1 MTTWCRWSDFSLTI
15 RELDNFGT
23 SIWCMES
30 IYGTYGTTTFPGI
43 QTALAQALDE
53 SNEHDKMM
61 QKSKNGQQCSM
72 RYGELHMR

>member
-1 MTTWCRWSDFSLTI
+1 
-15 RELDNFGT
+15 
-23 SIWCMES
+23 MES

-43 QTALAQALDE
+43 QTALAQALVE

-61 QKSKNGQQCSM
+61 QKSNNGQQCSM